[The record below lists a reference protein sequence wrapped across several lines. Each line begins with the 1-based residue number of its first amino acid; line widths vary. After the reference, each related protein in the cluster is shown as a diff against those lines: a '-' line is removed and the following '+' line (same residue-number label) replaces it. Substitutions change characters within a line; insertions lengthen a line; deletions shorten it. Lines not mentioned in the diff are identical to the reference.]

1 MHLSLWLLTATSS
14 LVKPSLITCKLKLLF
29 FYVKSYKFD
38 RITAN
43 WDEKN
48 GWAAP
53 EIRPYENLS
62 LAPSAVVFHYASEV
76 IQRIK
81 KLSDRLLTDFIS
93 VSKV

>member
-1 MHLSLWLLTATSS
+1 M
-14 LVKPSLITCKLKLLF
+14 
-29 FYVKSYKFD
+29 YD
-38 RITAN
+38 RITVN

-76 IQRIK
+76 NIKISNQRDK
-81 KLSDRLLTDFIS
+81 VLTGCIS